1 MAQRTAERTD
11 VEQVLDLEGQVVDP
25 ALDPGL
31 SDDELLELYRLM
43 IRTRTLDE
51 RGVNLQ
57 RQGRIG
63 FYVPSLGQEASHIG
77 ATWPLRDDD
86 WIYPSYRDPGILFVR
101 GVDPRL
107 VICQLYGN
115 ADDET
120 KGRQMPCHFSYADHK
135 FVSISSPIG
144 TQIIQAAGTAIA
156 ARIKGDDVVS
166 MCFFGDGGTSSNDFH
181 SGMNFA
187 GVRKAPCLFVC
198 QNNGWA
204 ISLPVAEQTAS
215 ETMVAKADAYGMRSR
230 RVDGNDIL
238 AMIAVVRE
246 EAALCRAGE
255 GPVFLE
261 SVTFRVGPHSTSD
274 DPTRYRAEDE
284 VEEWR
289 KRDPIQRFQAYL
301 RVRGLLT
308 DELEEEVATAAKEE
322 IQAAIKS
329 AEKVPLPDPRTIFED
344 VYAEMPAMLEEQY
357 QDLLEVDKTGPA
369 AEADGEFPL

>member
-1 MAQRTAERTD
+1 
-11 VEQVLDLEGQVVDP
+11 L
-25 ALDPGL
+25 
-31 SDDELLELYRLM
+31 
-43 IRTRTLDE
+43 
-51 RGVNLQ
+51 
-57 RQGRIG
+57 
-63 FYVPSLGQEASHIG
+63 
-77 ATWPLRDDD
+77 
-86 WIYPSYRDPGILFVR
+86 
-101 GVDPRL
+101 
-107 VICQLYGN
+107 
-115 ADDET
+115 
-120 KGRQMPCHFSYADHK
+120 
-135 FVSISSPIG
+135 
-144 TQIIQAAGTAIA
+144 
-156 ARIKGDDVVS
+156 
-166 MCFFGDGGTSSNDFH
+166 
-181 SGMNFA
+181 
-187 GVRKAPCLFVC
+187 
-198 QNNGWA
+198 
-204 ISLPVAEQTAS
+204 
-215 ETMVAKADAYGMRSR
+215 RSR